1 MDQIAMS
8 KKSHEVMSNNND
20 LDKNMYKNKTIELA
34 MYRRK
39 KTTIKMCACRFTCQP
54 ESKL

>member
-20 LDKNMYKNKTIELA
+20 LDKNMYKNKTI
-34 MYRRK
+34 
-39 KTTIKMCACRFTCQP
+39 
-54 ESKL
+54 

>member
-1 MDQIAMS
+1 MMDQIAMS

-39 KTTIKMCACRFTCQP
+39 KP
-54 ESKL
+54 P